1 MKTADCEKLSTHFF
15 LQQQGWSSYILPLS
29 LLAGVFTYA
38 RVSRRK
44 MNMHSWTMIVGVV
57 VLTYVVL
64 SVLARMLIPSLAHQ
78 EFIDRCERCQ
88 MDPKCGGPRELTVEE
103 VLSYTG
109 LPEHFQNE
117 EEDENEQSREV
128 DTININEIKNIKLG
142 DEAIPETPT
151 TEEEES
157 REDGTQADEVETFV
171 GYAPYEAPAGYQ
183 RNITYPKFLAHDNRV
198 PQEAT
203 PLMPGQIAQ
212 AQVMV
217 SGPSLYNEQWASA
230 DISQPQG
237 GFEAVPANAMCMMP
251 QEPCANKCSG
261 DAGQNQQCAD
271 FVAPVPG
278 PTWQP
283 QRAATVQAR
292 LASGNYVP
300 SRCPL
305 N

>member
-88 MDPKCGGPRELTVEE
+88 MDPKCGGPRELTAEE

-117 EEDENEQSREV
+117 DENEKEQQPNSKEEE
-128 DTININEIKNIKLG
+128 TININEIQNLQLG
-142 DEAIPETPT
+142 EEPTPAQDEEP
-151 TEEEES
+151 

-230 DISQPQG
+230 DIGQPQG

-261 DAGQNQQCAD
+261 DAAQNQQCAD